1 MRPRVFAVKQK
12 LYRKDAMARRIARG
26 RSSMKQLIV
35 LLSAALLFASC
46 KQKNS
51 TTPHIEI
58 QTEKGDIEIE
68 LYPLQAPKTVAA
80 FLSYIDSGYYNNSN
94 FYRVLNDENQ
104 PSNAPKTEL
113 IQGGIW
119 KSKNKIATKLPGI
132 PHETTRQTGILHTDG
147 VISLARLEPGTASTE
162 FFICIGKQPGLDYG
176 GENIADKQGYATFG
190 KVVKGMDIV
199 RKIYRHTENDQ
210 YFDPPVA
217 IYNIVRR

>member
-1 MRPRVFAVKQK
+1 MK
-12 LYRKDAMARRIARG
+12 RIL
-26 RSSMKQLIV
+26 LI
-35 LLSAALLFASC
+35 LTTLALLLSC
-46 KQKNS
+46 KQKNT

-68 LYPLQAPKTVAA
+68 LYPLKAPKTVAA
-80 FLSYIDSGYYNNSN
+80 FLSYIDSGYFNNGS

-119 KSKNKIATKLPGI
+119 KTKNKIASKIPGI
-132 PHETTRQTGILHTDG
+132 PHETTQQTGILHTDG
-147 VISLARLEPGTASTE
+147 VISLARQEPGTAGSE

-199 RKIYRHTENDQ
+199 RKIYRQKEDDQ

-217 IYNIVRR
+217 IYNIVRL

>member
-1 MRPRVFAVKQK
+1 MKHLLQILIAFAFAV
-12 LYRKDAMARRIARG
+12 
-26 RSSMKQLIV
+26 
-35 LLSAALLFASC
+35 SC
-46 KQKNS
+46 KPKNA

-68 LYPLQAPKTVAA
+68 LYPLKAPKTVAA
-80 FLSYIDSGYYNNSN
+80 FLSYVDSGYYNNSS

-119 KSKNKIATKLPGI
+119 KTKNKIASKLPGI
-132 PHETTRQTGILHTDG
+132 PHETTQQTGILHTDG
-147 VISLARLEPGTASTE
+147 VLSLARQEPGTAGSE

-190 KVVKGMDIV
+190 KVVKGMDVV
-199 RKIYRHTENDQ
+199 RKIYRQREDDQ

-217 IYNIVRR
+217 IYNIVRL

>member
-1 MRPRVFAVKQK
+1 
-12 LYRKDAMARRIARG
+12 
-26 RSSMKQLIV
+26 MKKPI
-35 LLSAALLFASC
+35 LLFISTILLLSC
-46 KQKNS
+46 KQKDT

-58 QTEKGDIEIE
+58 QTEKGDIELE
-68 LYPLQAPKTVAA
+68 LYPLRAPKTVAA
-80 FLSYIDSGYYNNSN
+80 FLSYIDSGYFNNSN

-119 KSKNKIATKLPGI
+119 KTKNKIATKLPGI
-132 PHETTRQTGILHTDG
+132 PHETTQQTGILHTDG
-147 VISLARLEPGTASTE
+147 VISLARLAPGTAGTE

-190 KVVKGMDIV
+190 KVVRGMDVV
-199 RKIYRHTENDQ
+199 RKIYRQNENDQ

-217 IYNIVRR
+217 IYNIVRK

>member
-1 MRPRVFAVKQK
+1 
-12 LYRKDAMARRIARG
+12 
-26 RSSMKQLIV
+26 MKKPI
-35 LLSAALLFASC
+35 LLFISSLLLLSC
-46 KQKNS
+46 KQKNT
-51 TTPHIEI
+51 TTPQIEI
-58 QTEKGDIEIE
+58 QTEKGDIELE

-80 FLSYIDSGYYNNSN
+80 FLSYIDSGYFNNSN

-119 KSKNKIATKLPGI
+119 KTKNKIATKLPGI
-132 PHETTRQTGILHTDG
+132 PHETTQQTGILHTDG
-147 VISLARLEPGTASTE
+147 VISLARLAPGTAGTE

-190 KVVKGMDIV
+190 KVVRGMDVV
-199 RKIYRHTENDQ
+199 RKIYRQNENDQ

-217 IYNIVRR
+217 IYNIVRK

>member
-1 MRPRVFAVKQK
+1 MWYPDTLRQLRVLCGSAVKK
-12 LYRKDAMARRIARG
+12 IIMRKIYPI
-26 RSSMKQLIV
+26 LIIFILAV
-35 LLSAALLFASC
+35 SC
-46 KQKNS
+46 KPKNT

-68 LYPLQAPKTVAA
+68 LYPLKAPKTVAA
-80 FLSYIDSGYYNNSN
+80 FLSYIDSGYYNNSS

-119 KSKNKIATKLPGI
+119 KTRNKIASKLPGI
-132 PHETTRQTGILHTDG
+132 PHETTQQTGILHTDG
-147 VISLARLEPGTASTE
+147 VLSLARQEPGTAGSE

-190 KVVKGMDIV
+190 IVVRGMDIV
-199 RKIYRHTENDQ
+199 RKIYRQKEDDQ

-217 IYNIVRR
+217 IYNIVRL

>member
-1 MRPRVFAVKQK
+1 
-12 LYRKDAMARRIARG
+12 
-26 RSSMKQLIV
+26 MKKYIV
-35 LLSAALLFASC
+35 PSFLLLLLFCC
-46 KQKNS
+46 KPKNT

-58 QTEKGDIEIE
+58 ETAKGTFEIE

-80 FLSYIDSGYYNNSN
+80 FLSYVDSGYYENSH
-94 FYRVLNDENQ
+94 FYRVLNIDNQ

-119 KSKNKIATKLPGI
+119 KSKNSLAQSLPGI
-132 PHETTRQTGILHTDG
+132 AHETTQQTKILHTDG
-147 VISLARLEPGTASTE
+147 VISLARTEPGTATTE

-199 RKIYRHTENDQ
+199 RKIYRQNEEDQ
-210 YFDPPVA
+210 YFTPPVA
-217 IYNIVRR
+217 IFSIKRL

>member
-1 MRPRVFAVKQK
+1 MRN
-12 LYRKDAMARRIARG
+12 I
-26 RSSMKQLIV
+26 III
-35 LLSAALLFASC
+35 LLSTTLFFPSC
-46 KQKNS
+46 KQKDTGN
-51 TTPHIEI
+51 PHIEI

-80 FLSYIDSGYYNNSN
+80 FLSYVDSGFYNNSH

-119 KSKNKIATKLPGI
+119 KSNNKKAGSIPGI
-132 PHETTRQTGILHTDG
+132 PHENTRQTRILHTDG
-147 VISLARLEPGTASTE
+147 VISLARLAPGTAGTE

-176 GENIADKQGYATFG
+176 GENVADKQGYATFG
-190 KVVKGMDIV
+190 RVVKGMDV
-199 RKIYRHTENDQ
+199 ARKIYSQNETDQ

-217 IYNIVRR
+217 IYNIVRL